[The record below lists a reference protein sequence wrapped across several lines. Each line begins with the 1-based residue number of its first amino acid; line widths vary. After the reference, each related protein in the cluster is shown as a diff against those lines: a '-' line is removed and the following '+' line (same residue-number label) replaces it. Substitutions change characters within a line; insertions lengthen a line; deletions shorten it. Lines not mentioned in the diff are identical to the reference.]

1 MKKLFF
7 VFAML
12 LSVNMASA
20 QFSNNG
26 IGLRLGSGD
35 GFGTEISFQHRLKDV
50 NRIEL
55 DLGTNSNNQYSAWSL
70 AGIYQWTYGIDEHLS
85 WFAGAGGRIGS
96 WSQNKAYIG
105 EDNTGGM
112 LLAAVGNVGLEYSF
126 PIGIQI
132 GLDARPEIGLIHGGL
147 LRNSLALSV
156 RYQF

>member
-1 MKKLFF
+1 MKKLLF
-7 VFAML
+7 VFATL
-12 LSVNMASA
+12 LSFNMASA

-96 WSQNKAYIG
+96 WNENKSHPS
-105 EDNTGGM
+105 DDTGGM
-112 LLAAVGNVGLEYSF
+112 VLAAVGNVGLEYSF

-132 GLDARPEIGLIHGGL
+132 GLDARPEIGLIHGNI
-147 LRNSLALSV
+147 LRNSLALSI

>member
-1 MKKLFF
+1 MKKLLF

-132 GLDARPEIGLIHGGL
+132 GLDARPEIGLIHGNI